1 MYNLFCFAES
11 YLLCFN
17 QLFVFLYLK
26 SHTANIMKVNLP
38 LPYLGKD
45 FLCEITLALLEFFL
59 CPCVGDMPSGR
70 L

>member
-1 MYNLFCFAES
+1 
-11 YLLCFN
+11 
-17 QLFVFLYLK
+17 
-26 SHTANIMKVNLP
+26 MKVNLP

-70 L
+70 LWGSWAQTTPPQRMLMKSASESAPRWLHSQQS